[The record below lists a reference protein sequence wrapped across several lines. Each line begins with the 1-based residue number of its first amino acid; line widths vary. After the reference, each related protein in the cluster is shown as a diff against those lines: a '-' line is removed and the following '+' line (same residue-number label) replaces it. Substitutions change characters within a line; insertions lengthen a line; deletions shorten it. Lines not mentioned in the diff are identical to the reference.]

1 MARLP
6 ARFALLLAAA
16 ALLAGCS
23 KLTAANYARLETGMS
38 KVQVTA
44 LLGPPASCQD
54 FVGITHCTWGDKK
67 SGVNASF
74 INDGLFLHDSHN
86 LR

>member
-1 MARLP
+1 MARP
-6 ARFALLLAAA
+6 SAVFALLLAAL
-16 ALLAGCS
+16 LLAGCN

-38 KVQVTA
+38 KAQVTA

-54 FVGITHCTWGDKK
+54 FVGITNCTWGDKK

-74 INDGLFLHDSHN
+74 INDGLFLHDAHN

>member
-1 MARLP
+1 MRALARLL
-6 ARFALLLAAA
+6 ALALAVLLAAA
-16 ALLAGCS
+16 CS

-38 KVQVTA
+38 QAQVAA
-44 LLGPPASCQD
+44 LLGPPAACEG

-74 INDGLFLHDSHN
+74 INDGLFLHDAHN

>member
-1 MARLP
+1 MAR
-6 ARFALLLAAA
+6 ARHLLALAAVALLA
-16 ALLAGCS
+16 AGCS
-23 KLTAANYARLETGMS
+23 KLSAANYAKLETGMS
-38 KVQVTA
+38 KEQVTA

-54 FVGITHCTWGDKK
+54 FVGITNCTWGDEK

-74 INDGLFLHDSHN
+74 IGGGLFLHEAHN